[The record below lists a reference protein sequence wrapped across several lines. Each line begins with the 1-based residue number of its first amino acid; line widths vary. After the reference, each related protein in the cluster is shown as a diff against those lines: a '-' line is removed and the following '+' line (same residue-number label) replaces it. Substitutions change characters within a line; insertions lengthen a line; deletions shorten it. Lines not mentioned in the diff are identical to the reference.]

1 MAYTQYGIR
10 PELVE
15 MVKTRLKSPERKEK
29 LKLMVKPLTKKD
41 LQDRAT
47 VAKLVGRAAKVLNIA
62 PSSTERERIVSF
74 ILDQKID
81 PKNTLHLIKL
91 WGMFR

>member
-29 LKLMVKPLTKKD
+29 IKLLVKQLTKKD
-41 LQDRAT
+41 LQKPET
-47 VAKLVGRAAKVLNIA
+47 VEKLVGRAAKVLNITA
-62 PSSTERERIVSF
+62 SPTDRERIVQF